1 MKIQIDQ
8 LQSILRML
16 NEEILLDENES
27 SLASSL
33 EQNDFVFLPQ
43 LEIADSI
50 HFHIHVPDIEKLN
63 EKLFFARGAVVE
75 NKKEGYV
82 KYGFPGGIKCIF
94 SHIPV
99 AQKEQSSFASSQ
111 AYLDHIGIDI
121 RSEDKSSYILF
132 QQIPLI
138 AVQNDFY
145 FKRQGDGVDVVK
157 CCHMQVKEK
166 YWVYAAKNVNYEF
179 AFGPLVIHE
188 SGFGIDLRPANP
200 FNKAVVEESES
211 CCARPAATNIPKIFT
226 SQQVN

>member
-1 MKIQIDQ
+1 MKIQINQ
-8 LQSILRML
+8 LQAIVEML
-16 NEEILLDENES
+16 QDEKLLNNTEG

-33 EQNDFVFLPQ
+33 EENNFVFLPQ

-50 HFHIHVPDIEKLN
+50 HFHIHVPDIAKLD
-63 EKLFFARGAVVE
+63 EELFFDRGAAIE
-75 NKKEGYV
+75 NKKEGYI
-82 KYGFPGGIKCIF
+82 KYGFPGSIKCIF

-99 AQKEQSSFASSQ
+99 AQKEQYSFPSCQ

-138 AVQNDFY
+138 AAQNDFY

-166 YWVYAAKNVNYEF
+166 YWVYAGKNVNYEF

-188 SGFGIDLRPANP
+188 TGFGIDLRPANP
-200 FNKAVVEESES
+200 FNKAVVEETES
-211 CCARPAATNIPKIFT
+211 CCGQPVATTAPKIF
-226 SQQVN
+226 VNQN